1 MLFRGARQDL
11 SLQASNLDRMD
22 LKFTFGASNP
32 LPLSA
37 QGAGSASSPGPGSSV
52 LELRATLVTQ
62 ESVVTE
68 ESVLAGTAQLAEGS
82 LLRCE
87 GVSADGVA
95 YASAE
100 KQVSGDDAA
109 SLAAAL
115 RSALARCGAEL
126 PEPLIGSVS
135 AIALDLGG
143 SEAEVLGELGLMVSP
158 GSPILA
164 QVDEAL
170 QSRTGITAG
179 TPIRRA

>member
-1 MLFRGARQDL
+1 
-11 SLQASNLDRMD
+11 MD

-37 QGAGSASSPGPGSSV
+37 QGAGSAASPGPGSSV

-62 ESVVTE
+62 ESVPAE
-68 ESVLAGTAQLAEGS
+68 ESVVAEESVPAGTAQLAEGS

-170 QSRTGITAG
+170 QARTGITAG